1 MKKKKLLI
9 FHPVLATYRVDQFN
23 ELNNMFDLTVVFLFD
38 NMWNY
43 KMNQD
48 KLISECKFDQ
58 YYLLKGF
65 NFNGRVF
72 RYGIYKMIKKI
83 KPDIVMSYEYSLT
96 TQYIIL
102 LKKFGIISQEVGITT
117 DDSLDFCYNVQSRT
131 RLFFRNKSVSK
142 LDFLVVLSKEVAEFY
157 KERFNIK
164 DHQIIISPI
173 LQDSNKL
180 RRISLSL
187 KDKALLNIKLSNLS
201 EKKVLLFVG
210 RLIQEKALAEFLTNI
225 SNLLSDSN
233 DTIFIIVG
241 DGKEKMEIES
251 VIKNKKLENK
261 VLFTGKL
268 EGDDV
273 RIWYLSASGLVL
285 PSISEAF
292 GAVVNEALIY
302 GIPVLC
308 SEYAGASS
316 LIDYRNGLVFNPLN
330 IEETILKT
338 SLFIKQMKPVSDI
351 EFKSKPSLMGD
362 YKQQLYKEWS
372 KLQNV

>member
-180 RRISLSL
+180 RKISSSL